1 MLLAADI
8 GGTWSRFQAV
18 EADSGIVVS
27 QSYASSE
34 FASLADAIHCFRQA
48 YDLPAFA
55 AACLGLPGPVAGR
68 QVQLTN
74 LPWQVDADALEHHC
88 RIGRVELVNDFQA
101 AAYGVDGLTTDEYI
115 VLHPGSHDPH
125 GHRLVAG
132 AGTGLG
138 VAPVPFCD
146 GRHIPQPCE
155 GGHMD
160 FAPTDDVQ
168 QDLLRWLWQQW
179 QHVSY
184 ERVVS
189 GPGLEMLYGFFA
201 GARHPQQAALASA
214 AQIVKLADAGD
225 AVATRTLDTFVSLYG
240 SYLGNLALL
249 WPARAGIYIAGG
261 VASRIVPWMQQPAF
275 LQAMHAKGR
284 MQDVVR
290 SMPVYLVTETG
301 LGLRGAMLRAQEIA
315 YEQTGGQ

>member
-18 EADSGIVVS
+18 EAGNIIAA
-27 QSYASSE
+27 QSYASSA
-34 FASLADAIHCFRQA
+34 FSSLDAAVCCFRQEHG
-48 YDLPAFA
+48 LPDFSV
-55 AACLGLPGPVAGR
+55 ACLGLPGPVSGR

-74 LPWQVDADALEHHC
+74 LPWQVDADTLEHQG
-88 RIGRVELVNDFQA
+88 RIGHVELVNDFQA
-101 AAYGVDGLTTDEYI
+101 AAYGVDGLQTDEYI
-115 VLHPGSHDPH
+115 VLHPGNPDPQ

-138 VAPVPFCD
+138 VAPVPFCA
-146 GRHIPQPCE
+146 GRYMPQPCE

-179 QHVSY
+179 SHVSY
-184 ERVVS
+184 ERILS
-189 GPGLEMLYGFFA
+189 GPGLEVLYGFFA
-201 GARHPQQAALASA
+201 GAQHPQQAATTQAS
-214 AQIVKLADAGD
+214 QIVELAAAGD
-225 AVATRTLDTFVSLYG
+225 TVATRTLNTFVGLYG

-261 VASRIVPWMQQPAF
+261 VAAKIVPWMQQPAF

-315 YEQTGGQ
+315 YEQTGGH